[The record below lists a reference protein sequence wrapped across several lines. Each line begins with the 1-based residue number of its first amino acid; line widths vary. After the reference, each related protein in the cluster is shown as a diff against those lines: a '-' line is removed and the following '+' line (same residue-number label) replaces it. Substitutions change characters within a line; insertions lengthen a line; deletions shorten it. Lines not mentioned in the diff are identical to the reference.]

1 MVTLVPIVDTAIIV
15 PAHNE
20 GSVVG
25 VTIGEIRA
33 VFEHVVC
40 VDDGSADD
48 TYEQARRAG
57 ARVLRHPVNLGQ
69 GAALQTGIE
78 YALTLPVDFFCSF
91 DADGQ
96 HRVEDVVAMRRRML
110 DDPVDIV
117 LGSRFLGRDAKG
129 MPLGR
134 RLMLRTAVK
143 FANATSGVK
152 LTDAH
157 NGLRL
162 FNRHVAQTINLQEP
176 GYQHASEFVARIHEL
191 GYTVAEVPV
200 LVRYTEYSR
209 QKGQSMLNAVNI
221 ATDTLVAKAV
231 RR

>member
-1 MVTLVPIVDTAIIV
+1 MPIADTAIIV

-20 GSVVG
+20 AAVIEA
-25 VTIGEIRA
+25 TIREVRE
-33 VFEHVVC
+33 VFAHVIC
-40 VDDGSADD
+40 VDDGSSDD
-48 TYEQARRAG
+48 TSTQARQGG

-78 YALTLPVDFFCSF
+78 YALTLPVEYFCSF

-96 HRVEDVVAMRRRML
+96 HRVEDVVAMRQRMV

-117 LGSRFLGRDAKG
+117 LGSRFLGHDPKD
-129 MPLGR
+129 MPLGK
-134 RLMLRTAVK
+134 RLLLRGAVR

-162 FNRHVAQTINLQEP
+162 FNRHVAQTIDLQEP

-191 GYTVAEVPV
+191 GYAVAEMPV
-200 LVRYTEYSR
+200 TIRYTEYSL
-209 QKGQSMLNAVNI
+209 QKGQSMMNAVNI
-221 ATDTLVAKAV
+221 AADTLVSKAV
-231 RR
+231 HR